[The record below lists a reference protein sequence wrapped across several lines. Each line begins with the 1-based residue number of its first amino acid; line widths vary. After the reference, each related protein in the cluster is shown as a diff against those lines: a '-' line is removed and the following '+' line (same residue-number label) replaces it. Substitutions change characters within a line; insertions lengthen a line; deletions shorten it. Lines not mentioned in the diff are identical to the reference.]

1 MITKDDVIKYINENP
16 KDVIDICEK
25 TNLCLNASSKE
36 KLDLIHQIL
45 KERVNRLRERY
56 SKKEIEFEE
65 FQKACIIFK
74 DFEDRYHM
82 FEPEYDEKR
91 EKLYTPDIDDNLAHA
106 VYKFRKG
113 IYYTQRIKEDY
124 ELTELIHSD
133 MDKIWEEKGGQDG
146 MYDSFPFSKSYLSET
161 DSQDYVDYMNNNIH
175 SVTEV
180 LRCYAL
186 NASGGIAIIETRTR
200 ETVAETGKTFTYKR
214 YHILTLGEDDGY
226 HFLNGARIYE
236 DIYDGSSEDLLSL
249 LQMCIDEYK
258 KNI

>member
-1 MITKDDVIKYINENP
+1 MITKEDVIKYINENP
-16 KDVIDICEK
+16 KEVIDICEE
-25 TNLCLNASSKE
+25 TNLCLNISSKE
-36 KLDLIHQIL
+36 KLDSIHRFL
-45 KERVNRLRERY
+45 KEKVNRLNEQY
-56 SKKEIEFEE
+56 SKKEIEFEKY
-65 FQKACIIFK
+65 QKACISLK
-74 DFEDRYHM
+74 NFEDRYHM
-82 FEPEYDEKR
+82 FEPEYYEKMEKR
-91 EKLYTPDIDDNLAHA
+91 YTPNIDDDLAHA

-124 ELTELIHSD
+124 ELTELIQSD
-133 MDKIWEEKGGQDG
+133 MDKIWKEKGGQDG

-161 DSQDYVDYMNNNIH
+161 DSHDYVDCINRNIH

-186 NASGGIAIIETRTR
+186 DGSGGIAIIETRTH
-200 ETVAETGKTFTYKR
+200 ETLIETGRIFTYKR
-214 YHILTLGEDDGY
+214 YRILTLGEDDGY

-258 KNI
+258 KNF